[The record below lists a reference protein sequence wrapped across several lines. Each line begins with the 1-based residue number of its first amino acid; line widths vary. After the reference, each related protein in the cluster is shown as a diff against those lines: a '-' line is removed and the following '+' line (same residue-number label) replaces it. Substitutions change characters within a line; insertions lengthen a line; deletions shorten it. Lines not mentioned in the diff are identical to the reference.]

1 MLLIEKQNFTLAS
14 DRRLVKA
21 SEVATVKSAAEIIAA
36 AEAEAA
42 QIREEAK
49 SAFEAEKKRGYE
61 KGLQDGKL
69 EIAMQKLEQVDQSVA
84 FMESV
89 EGKMADIVMK
99 ALKSCVIEIGDRE
112 MVINIVRKTM
122 DAVIRTQRHV
132 TLKVAPE
139 MSAVVKERVAALR
152 LDYPT
157 VDTFD
162 VVEDSR
168 LKGPACILETE
179 AGVADASVE
188 TQLAAIE
195 RSLARHLSGKSGQA
209 GDSGKGIDA

>member
-1 MLLIEKQNFTLAS
+1 MLLIGKPDFTLTS

-21 SEVATVKSAAEIIAA
+21 SEVATVQSAAEIVAA

-42 QIREEAK
+42 RIREDAK
-49 SAFEAEKKRGYE
+49 TAFEEEKKRGFE
-61 KGLQDGKL
+61 LGLQDGKL

-99 ALKSCVIEIGDRE
+99 ALKSCVVEIGDRE
-112 MVINIVRKTM
+112 MVVNIVRKTM
-122 DAVIRTQRHV
+122 NAVIRTQRHV

-139 MSAVVKERVAALR
+139 MVQTVKERVSALR

-157 VDTFD
+157 VETFD
-162 VVEDSR
+162 VVEDPR

-188 TQLAAIE
+188 TQLTAIE
-195 RSLARHLSGKSGQA
+195 RSLKRHIA
-209 GDSGKGIDA
+209 GGREEAAKP

>member
-1 MLLIEKQNFTLAS
+1 MLLIEKPNFSLAS

-21 SEVATVKSAAEIIAA
+21 SEVATVKSADEIVAA

-42 QIREEAK
+42 RIREEAK
-49 SAFEAEKKRGYE
+49 VAFEEEKKRGYE
-61 KGLQDGKL
+61 KGLQDGKM
-69 EIAMQKLEQVDQSVA
+69 EIAMQKMDLVDQSVA

-89 EGKMADIVMK
+89 EGKMAEVVMK
-99 ALKSCVIEIGDRE
+99 ALRLCVEEIGDRE

-122 DAVIRTQRHV
+122 KAVIRTQRHV

-139 MSAVVKERVAALR
+139 MVSVVKERIGALR
-152 LDYPT
+152 TDYPT
-157 VDTFD
+157 VESFD
-162 VVEDSR
+162 VVEDQR

-188 TQLAAIE
+188 TQFAAIE
-195 RSLARHLSGKSGQA
+195 RSLKRHIAGGHEESAKS
-209 GDSGKGIDA
+209 

>member
-21 SEVATVKSAAEIIAA
+21 ADVATAKSAAEIVAD
-36 AEAEAA
+36 AEAEARR
-42 QIREEAK
+42 IREKAK
-49 SAFEAEKKRGYE
+49 AAFEEERKRGYE

-99 ALKSCVIEIGDRE
+99 ALRSFVVEVGDKE
-112 MVINIVRKTM
+112 MVVNIVRKTM
-122 DAVIRTQRHV
+122 NAVIRTQRHV

-139 MSAVVKERVAALR
+139 MAQVVKDRVAALR
-152 LDYPT
+152 KDYPT
-157 VDTFD
+157 VELFD
-162 VVEDSR
+162 VVEDER

-195 RSLARHLSGKSGQA
+195 RSLQKHIA
-209 GDSGKGIDA
+209 GGETGA

>member
-1 MLLIEKQNFTLAS
+1 MLLIGNPDFTLTS

-21 SEVATVKSAAEIIAA
+21 SEVATVKSAAEIVAA

-42 QIREEAK
+42 RIREEAK
-49 SAFEAEKKRGYE
+49 AAFEEERKRGFE

-99 ALKSCVIEIGDRE
+99 ALKSCVVEIGDRE

-122 DAVIRTQRHV
+122 NAVIRTQRHV

-139 MSAVVKERVAALR
+139 MVAAVKERVSALR
-152 LDYPT
+152 VDYPT
-157 VDTFD
+157 VETFD
-162 VVEDSR
+162 VVEDPR

-195 RSLARHLSGKSGQA
+195 RSLKRHIA
-209 GDSGKGIDA
+209 GGREEAAKP

>member
-21 SEVATVKSAAEIIAA
+21 ADVATAKSAAEIVAD
-36 AEAEAA
+36 AEAEARR
-42 QIREEAK
+42 IRDKAK
-49 SAFEAEKKRGYE
+49 AAFEEERKRGYE

-99 ALKSCVIEIGDRE
+99 ALRSFVVEVGDKE
-112 MVINIVRKTM
+112 MVVNIVRKTM
-122 DAVIRTQRHV
+122 NAVIRTQRHV

-139 MSAVVKERVAALR
+139 MAQAVKDRVAALR
-152 LDYPT
+152 KDYPT
-157 VDTFD
+157 VESFD
-162 VVEDSR
+162 VVEDER

-188 TQLAAIE
+188 SQFAAIE
-195 RSLARHLSGKSGQA
+195 RSLKRHLARDHEEAAKP
-209 GDSGKGIDA
+209 

>member
-1 MLLIEKQNFTLAS
+1 MLLINKENFALQS
-14 DRRLVKA
+14 DRRIVKA
-21 SEVATVKSAAEIIAA
+21 AEVATVRTAEEIIAA
-36 AEAEAA
+36 AEADAA
-42 QIREEAK
+42 RIREEAK
-49 SAFEAEKKRGYE
+49 AAFEEEKKRGYD
-61 KGLQDGKL
+61 KGIADGKM
-69 EIAMQKLEQVDQSVA
+69 EIAMQKLDLVDQSVS

-99 ALKSCVIEIGDRE
+99 ALRSCVEEIGDKE

-122 DAVIRTQRHV
+122 SAVIRTQRKV

-139 MSAVVKERVAALR
+139 MAQHVRERISALR
-152 LDYPT
+152 ADYPT
-157 VDTFD
+157 VESID
-162 VVEDSR
+162 VIEDER

-195 RSLARHLSGKSGQA
+195 KSFKKFI
-209 GDSGKGIDA
+209 S

>member
-1 MLLIEKQNFTLAS
+1 MLLLNNPTVPLAS

-21 SEVATVKSAAEIIAA
+21 TDVATARSAAEILAS

-42 QIREEAK
+42 RIREEAK
-49 SAFEAEKKRGYE
+49 AAFEAEKQRGYE
-61 KGLQDGKL
+61 KGLADANLEMAMKKL
-69 EIAMQKLEQVDQSVA
+69 ELVDSSVA

-89 EGKMADIVMK
+89 ERKMADVVLK
-99 ALKSCVIEIGDRE
+99 ALKTFTVEVGDE
-112 MVINIVRKTM
+112 AMVLQIVRKTM
-122 DAVIRTQRHV
+122 NAVIRTQRTV

-139 MSAVVKERVAALR
+139 MKPAVAARVAELKAA
-152 LDYPT
+152 YPT
-157 VDTFD
+157 VETLD

-168 LKGPACILETE
+168 LHGTACVLETE

-195 RSLARHLSGKSGQA
+195 QSIKRHLGK
-209 GDSGKGIDA
+209 

>member
-1 MLLIEKQNFTLAS
+1 MLLIEKPNFSLAS

-21 SEVATVKSAAEIIAA
+21 SEVATVKSADEIVAA

-42 QIREEAK
+42 RIREEAK
-49 SAFEAEKKRGYE
+49 VAFEEEKKRGYE
-61 KGLQDGKL
+61 KGLQDGKM
-69 EIAMQKLEQVDQSVA
+69 EIAMQKMDLVDQSVA

-89 EGKMADIVMK
+89 EGKMAEVVMK
-99 ALKSCVIEIGDRE
+99 ALRLCVEEIGDRE

-122 DAVIRTQRHV
+122 KAVIRTQRHV

-139 MSAVVKERVAALR
+139 MVSVVKERISALR
-152 LDYPT
+152 TDYPT
-157 VDTFD
+157 VESFD
-162 VVEDSR
+162 VVEDQR

-188 TQLAAIE
+188 TQFAAIE
-195 RSLARHLSGKSGQA
+195 RSLKRHIAGGHEESAKS
-209 GDSGKGIDA
+209 